1 MILKELIEVMTEQM
15 RVSIRVMENMD
26 TVDEDV
32 ITVYTGTI
40 KSIPWK
46 ILKTYAKYKVLDV
59 ASPAEDFGY
68 INEDATEMSFDC
80 DGSVKPS
87 IDEMGRIIFTFN
99 NCIAIYIEK

>member
-1 MILKELIEVMTEQM
+1 MILKELIEVMTEQI
-15 RVSIRVMENMD
+15 RVSIRVMEHNFE
-26 TVDEDV
+26 EDV
-32 ITVYTGTI
+32 TTVYTGTI

-68 INEDATEMSFDC
+68 INEDATEMAFDC

-99 NCIAIYIEK
+99 NCIAIYIEE